1 MLKTNIVVVAVMALV
16 IGFGLALVSK
26 QFQPVELESATWF
39 GEQSRALPE
48 FELID
53 QNNNK
58 LTRSNFEGKWQLI
71 FFGYTHCP
79 DICPASLQTLADM
92 VERIDDRDVE
102 NSLQVVFI
110 SVDPA
115 RDTPEVLKSYVEYFN
130 PDFIGASASPD
141 NLERLTKSLGIAY
154 FIDKADPLQQA
165 YEVGHSSG
173 FVLINPEAEFSGLFS
188 APHDSGKIASDLSKI
203 IERY

>member
-1 MLKTNIVVVAVMALV
+1 MRKSRIVAVAV
-16 IGFGLALVSK
+16 LALATGFTIALIVK
-26 QFQPVELESATWF
+26 QLQPVKLESATWF
-39 GEQSRALPE
+39 GDHSRALPE

-58 LTRSNFEGKWQLI
+58 LKRSDFEGRWHLI

-92 VERIDDRDVE
+92 VKLIDDRDVANLLE
-102 NSLQVVFI
+102 VAFI

-115 RDTPEVLKSYVEYFN
+115 RDRPEILKSYVEYFN
-130 PDFIGASASPD
+130 PDFIAATASPE
-141 NLERLTKSLGIAY
+141 NLDRITGSLGIAY
-154 FIDKADPLQQA
+154 FIDKNDPEQQS

-173 FVLINPEAEFSGLFS
+173 FVLINPAVELSGLFS
-188 APHDSGKIASDLSKI
+188 APHDSRKIANDLIKI

>member
-1 MLKTNIVVVAVMALV
+1 MRKSRLVVVALLALA
-16 IGFGLALVSK
+16 IGFTIALIAK
-26 QFQPVELESATWF
+26 QFQPIELESATWF
-39 GEQSRALPE
+39 GDHSRTLPE

-58 LTRSNFEGKWQLI
+58 LTGSDFKGKWHLL

-79 DICPASLQTLADM
+79 DICPASLQTLAEM
-92 VERIDDRDVE
+92 VKLIDDRHVANLLE
-102 NSLQVVFI
+102 VAFI

-115 RDTPEVLKSYVEYFN
+115 RDRPEILKSYVEYFN
-130 PDFIGASASPD
+130 PDFIAATASPE
-141 NLERLTKSLGIAY
+141 NLDRLTGSLGIAY
-154 FIDKADPLQQA
+154 FIDKTDPEKQS

-173 FVLINPEAEFSGLFS
+173 YILINPAVEFSGLFS
-188 APHDSGKIASDLSKI
+188 APHDSRKIANDLIKI

>member
-1 MLKTNIVVVAVMALV
+1 MLKTNIVVVAVLALV

-26 QFQPVELESATWF
+26 QFQPIELESATWF
-39 GEQSRALPE
+39 GEHSRALPE

-58 LTRSNFEGKWQLI
+58 LTRSDFEGKWHLF

-79 DICPASLQTLADM
+79 DICPASLQTMADM
-92 VERIDDRDVE
+92 VKLIDDRDVE
-102 NSLQVVFI
+102 NSLQVVFV

-115 RDTPEVLKSYVEYFN
+115 RDTPEVLKPYIEYFN
-130 PDFIGASASPD
+130 RDFIGASATPEA
-141 NLERLTKSLGIAY
+141 LERLTGALGIAY
-154 FIDKADPLQQA
+154 FIDKTDAEQQD

-173 FVLINPEAEFSGLFS
+173 FLLINPEVEFSGLFS
-188 APHDSGKIASDLSKI
+188 APHDSGKIANDLSKI